1 MKPAGILT
9 NVFLVLGALT
19 IAGAATLPFRRTSIF
34 RDSETPRR
42 HYEELIASRQIRSND
57 FGKRYRV
64 LRSFFIDSFEVT
76 VSFIDFAADDEIK
89 TSSTVEPAGTL
100 QFHVKPPSQMTVAMN
115 DRLELLC
122 DVSGSPPPAVYWLK
136 NGMPIPESPFDR
148 EEVEEST
155 NKILESESLLPTR
168 GLAST
173 KSRLVI
179 DCVDGEAEAI
189 YTCVAQSIKE
199 KIVSSTYVHIEG
211 EAPYNETTCML
222 RHETYSLPATVF
234 MWSGTY
240 IDLEGKG
247 ALLLCRAVGNP
258 TPKVSWYIEDE
269 DQPITTGAQYQVLP
283 SGDLKIRHLRWSEH
297 MGLFKCRA
305 ENEFG
310 MDQSTTFVYP
320 VVQES

>member
-19 IAGAATLPFRRTSIF
+19 IAGAASLPFRRTSIF
-34 RDSETPRR
+34 RDNETPRR
-42 HYEELIASRQIRSND
+42 QYEELIASRQIRSN
-57 FGKRYRV
+57 F
-64 LRSFFIDSFEVT
+64 
-76 VSFIDFAADDEIK
+76 DFAADDEIK
-89 TSSTVEPAGTL
+89 TSSSSVEPAGTL
-100 QFHVKPPSQMTVAMN
+100 QFHIKPPSQMTVAMN
-115 DRLELLC
+115 DRLELIC

-211 EAPYNETTCML
+211 EVAYNETTCML

-240 IDLEGKG
+240 IDMEGKS
-247 ALLLCRAVGNP
+247 ALLLCRAAGNP
-258 TPKVSWYIEDE
+258 TPKVSWYMEDE
-269 DQPITTGAQYQVLP
+269 DQPITTGLQYQVLP